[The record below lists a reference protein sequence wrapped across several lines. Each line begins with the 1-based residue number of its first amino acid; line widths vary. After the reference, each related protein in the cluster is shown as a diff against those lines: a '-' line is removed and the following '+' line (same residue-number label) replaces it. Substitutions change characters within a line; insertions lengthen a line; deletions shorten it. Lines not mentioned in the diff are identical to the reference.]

1 MTAAGIRR
9 VVAGV
14 SPFDARP
21 EVLAWAA
28 AEAEA
33 RHAALELVSACPA
46 RQAGDVV
53 GAAVVRLAAA
63 RRSVALRHPGVEVR
77 SRTAIGPAE
86 HVLRAAADGAD
97 LLVVGADDHSPF
109 VEAITG
115 SVPGGL
121 LTTSPCAMVVVPKD
135 AAPAGPAAPVLVGV
149 DTAETSRA
157 ALNYA
162 FATAARTGRD
172 LHVVL
177 CWTAPRERAER
188 VAERAREHRALSIS
202 LAGYGERYPDVAA
215 AELVVDDDPVVELTR
230 RARRAALLVLGSRG
244 RGRLASMAFGSVSR
258 TLIRSSR
265 CPVAVIR
272 PGLVPAAGQLD
283 PA

>member
-1 MTAAGIRR
+1 MTRR

-21 EVLAWAA
+21 ELLAWAA
-28 AEAEA
+28 AEAGA
-33 RHAALELVSACPA
+33 RHAALELVSACPP
-46 RQAGDVV
+46 RAGAEVV
-53 GAAVVRLAAA
+53 DAVRTSLAEAG
-63 RRSVALRHPGVEVR
+63 RSVSGVEVR
-77 SRTAIGPAE
+77 TRTVIGPAE

-121 LTTSPCAMVVVPKD
+121 LTTSPCPLVVVPKD
-135 AAPAGPAAPVLVGV
+135 AAPVGPAAPVLVGV
-149 DTAETSRA
+149 DTAEASRA

-162 FATAARTGRD
+162 FAAAARSGRD

-188 VAERAREHRALSIS
+188 VLERAREHRALAIS
-202 LAGYGERYPDVAA
+202 LAGYGERYPGVAV
-215 AELVVDDDPVVELTR
+215 AELVVDDDPVTELTR

-272 PGLVPAAGQLD
+272 PDLVPAGQLD

>member
-1 MTAAGIRR
+1 MTAGRR

-14 SPFDARP
+14 SPFDLRP
-21 EVLAWAA
+21 ELLAWAA
-28 AEAEA
+28 AEAAA
-33 RHAALELVSACPA
+33 RRAALELVSACPPRA
-46 RQAGDVV
+46 AAEVV
-53 GAAVVRLAAA
+53 AAVRASLAEAG
-63 RRSVALRHPGVEVR
+63 RSVSGVQVLA
-77 SRTAIGPAE
+77 RTVIGPAE
-86 HVLRAAADGAD
+86 HVLRAAADGAG

-121 LTTSPCAMVVVPKD
+121 LTTSPCPMVVVPKD
-135 AAPAGPAAPVLVGV
+135 AVPPGPTAPVLVGV

-157 ALNYA
+157 ALDYA
-162 FATAARTGRD
+162 FATAARSGRD

-188 VAERAREHRALSIS
+188 SGEHRALAIS
-202 LAGYGERYPDVAA
+202 LAGYGERCPDVVV
-215 AELVVDDDPVVELTR
+215 AELVVDDDPVIELTR
-230 RARRAALLVLGSRG
+230 RARHAALLVLGSRG

-272 PGLVPAAGQLD
+272 PDLVPAASQLD
-283 PA
+283 LA

>member
-1 MTAAGIRR
+1 MNRR
-9 VVAGV
+9 VVAGI

-21 EVLAWAA
+21 ELLAWAA
-28 AEAEA
+28 AEAAA
-33 RHAALELVSACPA
+33 RHAALELVSACPP
-46 RQAGDVV
+46 RAGAEVV
-53 GAAVVRLAAA
+53 DAA
-63 RRSVALRHPGVEVR
+63 RASLAEAGRSVPGVEVR
-77 SRTAIGPAE
+77 TRTVIGPAE

-121 LTTSPCAMVVVPKD
+121 LTTSPCPMVVVPKD
-135 AAPAGPAAPVLVGV
+135 AVPAGPAAPVLVGV
-149 DTAETSRA
+149 DTAENSGA

-162 FATAARTGRD
+162 FATAARSGRE

-177 CWTAPRERAER
+177 CWTAPRE
-188 VAERAREHRALSIS
+188 HRALAIS

-215 AELVVDDDPVVELTR
+215 AELVVDDDPVIELTR

-258 TLIRSSR
+258 TLIRSTR

-272 PGLVPAAGQLD
+272 PDLVPAAGQLD